1 MKLAFS
7 TRNVDRPTFKALCR
21 FAGEYGM
28 NGFEIWDALSERKA
42 HSDSVLRSEKMSE
55 GRSMLRNNDVEVCAL
70 TCPDAAESEKTTS
83 MALVQYV
90 DMEGMT
96 LEQYQAELEEAGDV
110 TEIEAGTVNGIP
122 CLSYEYNGNGVLAF
136 TTEMGYI
143 LEVAFGPLSN
153 EEYKTKASFAL
164 ASIQSVD

>member
-1 MKLAFS
+1 MKKLFAL
-7 TRNVDRPTFKALCR
+7 VLALCLLGSCA
-21 FAGEYGM
+21 FADGQLVWEGEIAEAAAAYEGEFHTL
-28 NGFEIWDALSERKA
+28 NEVSAKIWIPAEFEEAELDEEQKEDGTIAAFVTED
-42 HSDSVLRSEKMSE
+42 
-55 GRSMLRNNDVEVCAL
+55 
-70 TCPDAAESEKTTS
+70 DAAIV
-83 MALVQYV
+83 VQYV

-96 LEQYQAELEEAGDV
+96 LEQYQAELEGSDDV
-110 TEIEAGTVNGIP
+110 TELEAGTVNGIP

-164 ASIQSVD
+164 ASIQSAD